1 MLLSHKFVCYTYDI
15 AGYPA
20 IQQRGELTRALA
32 EKQEPRPSKAE
43 NGDGLIATAG
53 ALSEREDHELG
64 GIDEIVGFH
73 IRLAHGAAYRHFTE
87 TFSELGLT
95 QKMVS
100 VLWLIAEHPHIAQAD
115 IGRRLQMDRATTMAI
130 VNRLEAR
137 DYLVRGASKLD
148 RRRQTLTLTGA
159 GNNALA
165 EAQRAI
171 AEHEC
176 WLKSRFTKR
185 EVALLIELLRR
196 IHE

>member
-1 MLLSHKFVCYTYDI
+1 MEERQAPHPSNSANAADASPTASK
-15 AGYPA
+15 
-20 IQQRGELTRALA
+20 QRPALA
-32 EKQEPRPSKAE
+32 PE
-43 NGDGLIATAG
+43 NEG
-53 ALSEREDHELG
+53 LG

-100 VLWLIAEHPHIAQAD
+100 VLWLIAEHPDIAQVD

-137 DYLVRGASKLD
+137 DYLVRGASTLD
-148 RRRQTLTLTGA
+148 RRRQTLKLTETGEKA
-159 GNNALA
+159 RV
-165 EAQRAI
+165 EAQHAI
-171 AEHEC
+171 AAHEC

-185 EVALLIELLRR
+185 EVTLLIELLRR